1 MDVSNVAAQVVEPV
15 NIVDD
20 SVEVVVPV
28 NVLDKHENYVKKF
41 RIHGINTVFKFSNP
55 PPETSEIDWLRQG
68 FGQIVNEMKEVCQE
82 GDQLGFTLRSLNLKR
97 EESGFVTFRPAN
109 EVNEDVLW
117 QIFGGIVQSNAES
130 IKSTDT
136 FQVECTRVNLPVGK
150 GRVRPGLYNTFDEEC
165 KARRGIVVINNK
177 DNLCLPRALVVA
189 IANVNKDPAYDL
201 VRMDKAK
208 RQTVRA
214 QKLVRRARVELPEGG
229 AGIAE
234 LEKFQDLL
242 KDYKITVYNYNAK
255 GRDVYFEGNVEKPK
269 FKINLLFHN
278 RHYNVITSLTA
289 AFVCNYFCD
298 ACHIPYDHK
307 GKHRCSN
314 ICSQCQTISPP
325 CVEEHGGILCPKC
338 NMTYKNQRCFIA
350 HQADRCKNVKKCLD
364 CEKLVWLKER
374 SKHHKCGEEFCNP
387 CRAFKDPN
395 HKCYMNHNEGKPKS
409 KDYVFIFFDLETRQD
424 EFLPSNPESKV
435 HKVNLCVS
443 QQFCYQCIEGKFC
456 IACKNR
462 TRVFDSDPINQ
473 FMNYVMYVRKQFKN
487 VCVIAHNGQGFDFQF
502 LLKYLL
508 EETKF
513 TPELVMRGTKIILMK
528 IDNVRFVDSLSY
540 FPMALS
546 ALPKAFDLP
555 PEKKKGYFP
564 HLFNTLANQNYV
576 GPMPAKEYYCP
587 ESMFEKSHNDF
598 DKWYSEQ
605 VANKYEF
612 NFKKELLEYCM
623 SDVDIL
629 AQACLKFRSI
639 FLKECNVDPFLEAV
653 TIASACNLAFRRN
666 FLKPNTI
673 GIIPKNGYRLV
684 DNQSAIAL
692 QWLSWVEET
701 NGIRIDHAGRGK
713 EVKVNG
719 MKVDGF
725 DGRNIYEFQG
735 CYWHGCPKCFPYDRY
750 APLKEDPS
758 DSLHLRYERTKAKN
772 AKFTEHALVEMW
784 ECEFRKLK
792 KDQKLNHL
800 DSLPI
805 LNNLPLD
812 PRQSFFG
819 GRTGNAK
826 SYHKCAE
833 GETIQYVDV
842 CSLYPYVCKYGKYP
856 VGHPT
861 IYVGDKECRERGMEV
876 DGLLKCKVLPPCD
889 LYHPVL
895 PAKMNDKLM
904 FVLCRTCGEMMY
916 QGECNHDSD
925 NRALVGTWTM
935 DEIRK
940 AVEKGYIVLNMYE
953 LWEYQVATYEN
964 GGLFTDFINK
974 FLKMKQEASGYP
986 EWCKTEKDKNKYI
999 TDYLGHEGI
1008 KLEKD
1013 KIVKNGGLRSLA
1025 KLMLN
1030 SFWGKFGQRENQ
1042 TKATIVRDSKI
1053 LFQMF
1058 SSPEIDIN
1066 RLQTVNDE
1074 VVVVS
1079 WEYLDE
1085 VGEPLSNVNV
1095 CIAAYTTAQARLK
1108 LYDHLEALG
1117 VQVLYY
1123 DTDSVIFYY
1132 RQGLYRVPT
1141 GDYLGEM
1148 TDELAD
1154 YGPGS
1159 YITELVS
1166 GGPKTYAYLVWSTN
1180 QQKLIPVCKIKGLT
1194 LNFKTSRVVN
1204 FEKLREMILS
1214 EVKQSIEIE
1223 ENRIRRTRDRDI
1235 VTITESK
1242 VFKITGPKRRYE
1254 GEYDTL
1260 PFGYRK
1266 VQRDI

>member
-1 MDVSNVAAQVVEPV
+1 MDVSNLAAQVVEP
-15 NIVDD
+15 
-20 SVEVVVPV
+20 
-28 NVLDKHENYVKKF
+28 
-41 RIHGINTVFKFSNP
+41 
-55 PPETSEIDWLRQG
+55 IDG
-68 FGQIVNEMKEVCQE
+68 K
-82 GDQLGFTLRSLNLKR
+82 
-97 EESGFVTFRPAN
+97 
-109 EVNEDVLW
+109 
-117 QIFGGIVQSNAES
+117 
-130 IKSTDT
+130 
-136 FQVECTRVNLPVGK
+136 GK

-165 KARRGIVVINNK
+165 KARTGIVVINNK

-189 IANVNKDPAYDL
+189 VANVTKDPEYKA
-201 VRMDKAK
+201 VRQDRAK

-214 QKLVRRARVELPEGG
+214 QELVRRARVEMPEGG

-234 LEKFQDLL
+234 LENFQDLL
-242 KDYKITVYNYNAK
+242 KEYKITVYNYNTK
-255 GRDVYFEGNVEKPK
+255 GRDVYFEGNVENPK

-278 RHYNVITSLTA
+278 RHYN
-289 AFVCNYFCD
+289 
-298 ACHIPYDHK
+298 
-307 GKHRCSN
+307 
-314 ICSQCQTISPP
+314 
-325 CVEEHGGILCPKC
+325 
-338 NMTYKNQRCFIA
+338 
-350 HQADRCKNVKKCLD
+350 
-364 CEKLVWLKER
+364 
-374 SKHHKCGEEFCNP
+374 
-387 CRAFKDPN
+387 
-395 HKCYMNHNEGKPKS
+395 
-409 KDYVFIFFDLETRQD
+409 
-424 EFLPSNPESKV
+424 
-435 HKVNLCVS
+435 
-443 QQFCYQCIEGKFC
+443 FCYQCIEAKYC

-462 TRVFDSDPINQ
+462 TRVFDSDPIKQ
-473 FMNYVMYVRKQFKN
+473 FMDYVMSVRKQFKN

-513 TPELVMRGTKIILMK
+513 TPELVMRGTKIILME

-576 GPMPAKEYYCP
+576 GPMPPKEYYCP

-605 VANKYEF
+605 VANMYEF
-612 NFKKELLEYCM
+612 NFKNEILAYCM

-629 AQACLKFRSI
+629 AQACLKFRAI
-639 FLKECNVDPFLEAV
+639 FLQECKVDPFLEAV

-673 GIIPKNGYRLV
+673 GIIPKNGYRLS

-719 MKVDGF
+719 LKVDGF

-735 CYWHGCPKCFPYDRY
+735 CYWHGCPKCFPYDRH

-784 ECEFRKLK
+784 ECDFRKLK
-792 KDQKLNHL
+792 KNQKLNHL

-805 LNNLPLD
+805 LNNLPLE
-812 PRQSFFG
+812 PRNAFFG

-826 SYHKCAE
+826 TYHKCVE

-861 IYVGDKECRERGMEV
+861 IYVGDRECRERGMEV
-876 DGLLKCKVLPPCD
+876 EGLLKCKVLPPRD
-889 LYHPVL
+889 LYHLVL
-895 PAKMNDKLM
+895 PTKMNDKLM
-904 FVLCRTCGEMMY
+904 FVLCRMCGEMMY

-940 AVEKGYIVLNMYE
+940 AVEKGYVVLDMYE
-953 LWEYQVATYEN
+953 LWEYEMATYEK
-964 GGLFTDFINK
+964 GGLFPDLINK
-974 FLKMKQEASGYP
+974 FLKMKQEASGFP
-986 EWCKTEKDKNKYI
+986 SWCETDEDKNKYI
-999 TDYLGHEGI
+999 NDYLKKEGVQ
-1008 KLEKD
+1008 LEKD
-1013 KIVKNGGLRSLA
+1013 KIIKNGGLRSLA

-1042 TKATIVRDSKI
+1042 TKASI
-1053 LFQMF
+1053 
-1058 SSPEIDIN
+1058 
-1066 RLQTVNDE
+1066 
-1074 VVVVS
+1074 
-1079 WEYLDE
+1079 EYIEE

-1095 CIAAYTTAQARLK
+1095 CIAAYTTSQARLK
-1108 LYDHLEALG
+1108 LYEHLEALG

-1123 DTDSVIFYY
+1123 DTDSVIFYH

-1148 TDELAD
+1148 TDELTD

-1194 LNFKTSRVVN
+1194 LNFKTSKVVN
-1204 FEKLREMILS
+1204 FEKLREMVLS

-1242 VFKITGPKRRYE
+1242 VFKITGPKRKFE

-1260 PFGYRK
+1260 PFGYVSWKDNFGFLVIDKTSDLNNGRYR
-1266 VQRDI
+1266 VGLDSFVTEL

>member
-1 MDVSNVAAQVVEPV
+1 MPSAQLLPPATWTSARFLQ
-15 NIVDD
+15 
-20 SVEVVVPV
+20 SV
-28 NVLDKHENYVKKF
+28 
-41 RIHGINTVFKFSNP
+41 
-55 PPETSEIDWLRQG
+55 
-68 FGQIVNEMKEVCQE
+68 
-82 GDQLGFTLRSLNLKR
+82 QLEKIEQKDRLLGLKNL
-97 EESGFVTFRPAN
+97 
-109 EVNEDVLW
+109 
-117 QIFGGIVQSNAES
+117 
-130 IKSTDT
+130 
-136 FQVECTRVNLPVGK
+136 
-150 GRVRPGLYNTFDEEC
+150 Y
-165 KARRGIVVINNK
+165 
-177 DNLCLPRALVVA
+177 
-189 IANVNKDPAYDL
+189 
-201 VRMDKAK
+201 
-208 RQTVRA
+208 
-214 QKLVRRARVELPEGG
+214 VEL
-229 AGIAE
+229 E
-234 LEKFQDLL
+234 L
-242 KDYKITVYNYNAK
+242 
-255 GRDVYFEGNVEKPK
+255 
-269 FKINLLFHN
+269 
-278 RHYNVITSLTA
+278 
-289 AFVCNYFCD
+289 
-298 ACHIPYDHK
+298 
-307 GKHRCSN
+307 RC
-314 ICSQCQTISPP
+314 
-325 CVEEHGGILCPKC
+325 L
-338 NMTYKNQRCFIA
+338 
-350 HQADRCKNVKKCLD
+350 
-364 CEKLVWLKER
+364 
-374 SKHHKCGEEFCNP
+374 
-387 CRAFKDPN
+387 
-395 HKCYMNHNEGKPKS
+395 
-409 KDYVFIFFDLETRQD
+409 
-424 EFLPSNPESKV
+424 
-435 HKVNLCVS
+435 
-443 QQFCYQCIEGKFC
+443 
-456 IACKNR
+456 
-462 TRVFDSDPINQ
+462 RVVQ
-473 FMNYVMYVRKQFKN
+473 
-487 VCVIAHNGQGFDFQF
+487 
-502 LLKYLL
+502 YLL

-555 PEKKKGYFP
+555 PEKKKGFFP

-587 ESMFEKSHNDF
+587 ESMFEKSHIDF

-612 NFKKELLEYCM
+612 NIKKELQEYCM

-639 FLKECNVDPFLEAV
+639 FLKECNVDPFLETV
-653 TIASACNLAFRRN
+653 TIASACNLAFRQN

-725 DGRNIYEFQG
+725 DGRNIYEFHG
-735 CYWHGCPKCFPYDRY
+735 CYWHGCPKCFNYNRHT
-750 APLKEDPS
+750 PLKEDPS
-758 DSLHLRYERTKAKN
+758 DLFHLRYERTMAKN
-772 AKFTEHALVEMW
+772 AKFTEHVLVEMW

-819 GRTGNAK
+819 GRTGNVK
-826 SYHKCAE
+826 SYHKCVE

-861 IYVGDKECRERGMEV
+861 IYVGDRECRERGMEV
-876 DGLLKCKVLPPCD
+876 EGLLKCKVLPPHD

-895 PAKMNDKLM
+895 PIKMIDKLM
-904 FVLCRTCGEMMY
+904 FVLCRTCGEMMN
-916 QGECNHDSD
+916 QGECNHDTD

-940 AVEKGYIVLNMYE
+940 AVEKGYIVLDMYE

-986 EWCKTEKDKNKYI
+986 EWCKTEEDKNKYI
-999 TDYLGHEGI
+999 ADYLGHEGI
-1008 KLEKD
+1008 KLEKE

-1042 TKATIVRDSKI
+1042 TKATIVRDSKT
-1053 LFQMF
+1053 LFQML
-1058 SSPEIDIN
+1058 SSSEIKVN
-1066 RLQTVNDE
+1066 RLQTVNEE

-1079 WEYLDE
+1079 WEYLEE

-1108 LYDHLEALG
+1108 LYEYLDALG
-1117 VQVLYY
+1117 AQVLYY
-1123 DTDSVIFYY
+1123 DTDSVLFYH

-1148 TDELAD
+1148 TDELVD

-1194 LNFKTSRVVN
+1194 FNFKTSKVVN

-1254 GEYDTL
+1254 GQYDTL

-1266 VQRDI
+1266 VQRDL